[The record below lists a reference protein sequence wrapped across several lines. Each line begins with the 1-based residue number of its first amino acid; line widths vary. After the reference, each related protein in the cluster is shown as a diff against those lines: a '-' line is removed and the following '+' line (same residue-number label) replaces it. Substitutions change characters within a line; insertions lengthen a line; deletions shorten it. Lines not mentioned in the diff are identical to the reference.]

1 MLSEMSTNEGKS
13 QMITVFYDGKCE
25 LCSKEI
31 SHYQKIAPDG
41 VFNWQ
46 DITQSYSELR
56 AMGVGLADGL
66 RRMHARDSDGNLH
79 VGVDAFILMWKQLD
93 RWRLLGF
100 VISLPVIKQIAK
112 AAYNL
117 FANWRFSRLEHCQ
130 IAE

>member
-1 MLSEMSTNEGKS
+1 
-13 QMITVFYDGKCE
+13 MITVFYDGKCE

-56 AMGVGLADGL
+56 AMGVSLADGL

-79 VGVDAFILMWKQLD
+79 VGVDAFILMWEQLD

-112 AAYNL
+112 VAYNL
-117 FANWRFSRLEHCQ
+117 FAKWRFSRLEHCQ